1 MVETFFNYLFLA
13 DFIALI
19 FLLFRSDRNDF
30 FMLFVKDYTDKNYRE
45 LIMFILMCIAILWVT
60 IPISIYQII
69 KDQNQEK

>member
-19 FLLFRSDRNDF
+19 LLLFRSDRNDF